1 MGKNSKKSHK
11 KHSQKAEEV
20 VEEEPQ
26 TVIDESEDED
36 EVTLAS
42 DNEVEEE
49 TVQEEKDT
57 SVKQVETFE
66 EVSKRV
72 SENISDIKKLVS
84 TVYRDYQLLEKLHK
98 REVKSARK
106 NRRNK
111 GSAKRD
117 VKSGFNKPTP
127 VPEAVAKLFDIEEG
141 TLLARTVVTK
151 MIYQYIKDKG
161 LQNEEDK
168 RQITPDSKIKKLFQ
182 LGKDDSLTFQNF
194 QTHMKKLY
202 PKTAK
207 PVVETN

>member
-11 KHSQKAEEV
+11 KHSKKAEEV

-26 TVIDESEDED
+26 TVIDEG
-36 EVTLAS
+36 
-42 DNEVEEE
+42 EEE
-49 TVQEEKDT
+49 TVQEEKET

-127 VPEAVAKLFDIEEG
+127 VSEAVAKLFDIEEG

-161 LQNEEDK
+161 LQNPE
-168 RQITPDSKIKKLFQ
+168 
-182 LGKDDSLTFQNF
+182 
-194 QTHMKKLY
+194 
-202 PKTAK
+202 
-207 PVVETN
+207 

>member
-1 MGKNSKKSHK
+1 MGKNKTKSHK
-11 KHSQKAEEV
+11 KHSKKAVKQE
-20 VEEEPQ
+20 Q
-26 TVIDESEDED
+26 TVIDESDD
-36 EVTLAS
+36 EVTVAS
-42 DNEVEEE
+42 EAEAEDSSQVEEK
-49 TVQEEKDT
+49 VQA
-57 SVKQVETFE
+57 VKQVETFE
-66 EVSKRV
+66 EVSKRF
-72 SENISDIKKLVS
+72 SENISDVKRLIS
-84 TVYRDYQLLEKLHK
+84 TLYKDYQVLEKLHR
-98 REVKSARK
+98 REVKDARK

-168 RQITPDSKIKKLFQ
+168 RQIHPDSKIRKLFQ
-182 LGKDDSLTFQNF
+182 LGKDDQLTFQNF

-202 PKTAK
+202 PKTQKATTST
-207 PVVETN
+207 ENA